1 MRHRVVGWF
10 LTVTGVLACPCHL
23 VITLPLAVALLGGTA
38 LGGWIAT
45 HEGAIAVGAGVYF
58 VGALAVGMTLLSLRR
73 VVQSGSGVSGV
84 SCALP
89 TIPTVA
95 DARRTADVAPTSDE
109 RGPSHAGGDL
119 DCCSPNLNRLDR
131 RHIAPRSATSEGQ
144 KGQTSR
150 ATLERQSSGYHETVG
165 SRAMAGKDA

>member
-58 VGALAVGMTLLSLRR
+58 IGALAVGMTLLSLRR
-73 VVQSGSGVSGV
+73 VVQSGV

-89 TIPTVA
+89 ATPAVA
-95 DARRTADVAPTSDE
+95 DARHTADVAPTNDD
-109 RGPSHAGGDL
+109 RMPSRAQGEP
-119 DCCSPNLNRLDR
+119 DCCSPNRSRLGR
-131 RHIAPRSATSEGQ
+131 RHIAPRNATSEGQ
-144 KGQTSR
+144 TSR
-150 ATLERQSSGYHETVG
+150 AMLERQPSGYDETVG
-165 SRAMAGKDA
+165 SGAMARKDA